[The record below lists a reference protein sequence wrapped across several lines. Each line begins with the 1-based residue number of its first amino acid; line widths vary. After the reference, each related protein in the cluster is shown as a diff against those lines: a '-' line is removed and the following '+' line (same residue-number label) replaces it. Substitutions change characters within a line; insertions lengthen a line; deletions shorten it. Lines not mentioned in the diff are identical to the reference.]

1 MQLHRSAPSSWG
13 ECLRSSWMAALI
25 VVILCTLAGATCEN
39 DAHAAPPKWK
49 TKANLRVPSK
59 GVVQPAPSKALPAKA
74 NSLAA
79 RHPVAKPTAAETAAV
94 APSSKPQGASP
105 AALNLPPLDMSPP
118 DAGPPSDAGAPAL
131 GARPG
136 AGPAPQDPAAHALA
150 APTAPEHA
158 APATPAATSHS
169 EPQPEGRSTVVIKT
183 VLGLLLLLALAFL
196 GGHPRVRGLERA
208 VGVSRVM
215 AAGLPFVLLGFI
227 MRHPAV
233 KVLTDSVLND
243 LDPVLLL
250 GLGWIGFVMGFRTDA
265 RVFEEVTA
273 GVKQLVL
280 GRALAAGILIV
291 GSTTGLLYFLSPVT
305 PRSLTDPTLLRGG
318 LVLGSVGTLMSLST
332 PHLLAMRNG
341 TPQAVGIMAQVVR
354 IQEVVGLAGML
365 FLSAYFRPHGNAVSW
380 QIPGT
385 AWLFITLGLGVTIG
399 ILVYTILL
407 RLSTNTAESAVL
419 ILGSVSFAA
428 GVAAGL
434 RLSPVTVCFVGGMVL
449 ANFPGPHKDRV
460 RETLERL
467 ERPIYLLFLIVV
479 GASLRVDESAGW
491 ILMAAFVLARILG
504 FAIGA
509 RLAFDARGLPLG
521 RLGWLVLVV
530 PPMGSLPIAIVISAK
545 LLYPDGAISELVTAV
560 VGGAFSSEIIVQVAT
575 RAFMPGSGAPAAAPP
590 ASDAPP
596 AGDAALPSAP
606 AQKEEK

>member
-1 MQLHRSAPSSWG
+1 MQFHRSAPGSWG
-13 ECLRSSWMAALI
+13 GCLCSSWMAALV
-25 VVILCTLAGATCEN
+25 VVILCTLAGGTCEN
-39 DAHAAPPKWK
+39 DAYGAPPKGK
-49 TKANLRVPSK
+49 TRANLR
-59 GVVQPAPSKALPAKA
+59 APRIPQRAPGKALPAKA
-74 NSLAA
+74 NRLAA
-79 RHPVAKPTAAETAAV
+79 PPPLAKPTAAAV
-94 APSSKPQGASP
+94 PSSKPQGASP
-105 AALNLPPLDMSPP
+105 AASSQPPLDMSPP
-118 DAGPPSDAGAPAL
+118 DAGPPSDAGAHGP

-136 AGPAPQDPAAHALA
+136 AGTAPPDLVAHAPKT
-150 APTAPEHA
+150 PTAPEHA
-158 APATPAATSHS
+158 APATPAPTSHS
-169 EPQPEGRSTVVIKT
+169 AHQLEGRSTVVIKT

-233 KVLTDSVLND
+233 KVLTDSVLDD

-250 GLGWIGFVMGFRTDA
+250 GLGWIGFVMGFRTDT
-265 RVFEEVTA
+265 RVFEEVTT

-280 GRALAAGILIV
+280 GRALAAGILV
-291 GSTTGLLYFLSPVT
+291 FGSTIGLLYFFGHVRPH
-305 PRSLTDPTLLRGG
+305 SLTDPTLLRGG
-318 LVLGSVGTLMSLST
+318 LVLGSVGMLISLST

-341 TPQAVGIMAQVVR
+341 TPQAVGIVAQVVR

-365 FLSAYFRPHGNAVSW
+365 FVSAYFRPQGNAVSW

-449 ANFPGPHKDRV
+449 ANFPGPYKDRV

-509 RLAFDARGLPLG
+509 GLAFDARGLPLG

-530 PPMGSLPIAIVISAK
+530 PPMGSLPIAVVISAK

-560 VGGAFSSEIIVQVAT
+560 VGGAFISEIIVQVAT
-575 RAFMPGSGAPAAAPP
+575 RAFMPVSGAPAPP

-596 AGDAALPSAP
+596 AGESAVPAAP

>member
-1 MQLHRSAPSSWG
+1 MQFHRSAPGSWG
-13 ECLRSSWMAALI
+13 GCLRSSWMAAPI
-25 VVILCTLAGATCEN
+25 VVILCTLAGGTCEN
-39 DAHAAPPKWK
+39 DAHGAPPKWK
-49 TKANLRVPSK
+49 PRANVRAPR
-59 GVVQPAPSKALPAKA
+59 VVQKAPGKALPAKA
-74 NSLAA
+74 NRLAA
-79 RHPVAKPTAAETAAV
+79 PPPVAKPTAAETAATV
-94 APSSKPQGASP
+94 PSSKPQGTSP
-105 AALNLPPLDMSPP
+105 AASGQPPLDMSPP
-118 DAGPPSDAGAPAL
+118 DAGPPADAGAH
-131 GARPG
+131 GPG
-136 AGPAPQDPAAHALA
+136 AGPAPPDLVAHAPKT
-150 APTAPEHA
+150 PTAPEHA
-158 APATPAATSHS
+158 APATSAPASHS
-169 EPQPEGRSTVVIKT
+169 AHQLEGRSTVVIKT

-233 KVLTDSVLND
+233 KVLTDSVLDD

-250 GLGWIGFVMGFRTDA
+250 GLGWIGFVMGFRTDT
-265 RVFEEVTA
+265 RVFEEVTN

-280 GRALAAGILIV
+280 GRALAAGILIA
-291 GSTTGLLYFLSPVT
+291 GSTIGLLYFFGHGKPH
-305 PRSLTDPTLLRGG
+305 SLTDPTLLRGG
-318 LVLGSVGTLMSLST
+318 LVLGSVGMLISLST
-332 PHLLAMRNG
+332 PHLLAMRSG
-341 TPQAVGIMAQVVR
+341 TPQAVGIVAQVVR

-365 FLSAYFRPHGNAVSW
+365 FVSAYFRPQGNAVSW

-428 GVAAGL
+428 GVASGL

-449 ANFPGPHKDRV
+449 ANFPGPYKDRV

-479 GASLRVDESAGW
+479 GAYLRVDDSVGW

-509 RLAFDARGLPLG
+509 KLAFDARGLPLG

-530 PPMGSLPIAIVISAK
+530 PPMGSLPIAVVISAK
-545 LLYPDGAISELVTAV
+545 LLYPDGATSELVTAV
-560 VGGAFSSEIIVQVAT
+560 VGGAFCSEIIVQVAT
-575 RAFMPGSGAPAAAPP
+575 RAFMPVSGAPAPP
-590 ASDAPP
+590 ASEAPP
-596 AGDAALPSAP
+596 AGESALPSAP